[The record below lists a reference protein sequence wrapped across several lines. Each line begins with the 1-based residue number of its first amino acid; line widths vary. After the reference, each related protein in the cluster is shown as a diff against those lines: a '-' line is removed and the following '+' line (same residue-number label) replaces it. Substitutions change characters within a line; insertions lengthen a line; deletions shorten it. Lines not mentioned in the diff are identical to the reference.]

1 MRGRAD
7 YEGVDVPKVTA
18 AAAALVLVLAL
29 AGCGDDGGDASDRNN
44 AADAG
49 ADRSTSAPDTPS
61 ASPEPL
67 VAESPDT
74 SDPEELFLAE
84 ARARLFGLGSA
95 TTIPNATDEQ
105 LLVAGHEACAA
116 LIAETPFTDVSVIS
130 GEERVQGSYL
140 DSAAIASAG
149 LLYLCPEMNGKT
161 L

>member
-29 AGCGDDGGDASDRNN
+29 AGCGDGGDASDRNN